1 MGVDLT
7 RTVAVKKQRWFLLL
21 ISLVC
26 GVAIALHPVAAQAQH
41 FWQRLLLQG
50 IQVIQLSN
58 ISPRQEVALGQQI
71 HEQMLRQGMR
81 LVQNPA
87 AQNYVSSIGARLV
100 SVGERR
106 GLPYQFHIIQDR
118 QVNAYATMG
127 GFVYVTTELM
137 RRAENEAELAS
148 VIAHE
153 IGHIERRH
161 VIRQLQEMAI
171 AQGLMTVAG
180 LDRDRGL
187 QIAMELAFRRPRS
200 REQELEADRYGL
212 GLLARSN
219 YDPRAMV
226 TFLQKLQQEGGTP
239 PTILSTHPSP
249 RDRQLLLENLIRSG
263 LSNEC
268 MTNPQPQCGTDT
280 LAYQQQLRSF

>member
-1 MGVDLT
+1 MT

>member
-1 MGVDLT
+1 MDLT

-21 ISLVC
+21 TSLVC

-50 IQVIQLSN
+50 IQLIQLSN

-87 AQNYVSSIGARLV
+87 AQHYVNSIGARLV

-268 MTNPQPQCGTDT
+268 VTNPQPQCGTDT

>member
-1 MGVDLT
+1 MWILRET
-7 RTVAVKKQRWFLLL
+7 AAVKKQRWFLLFA
-21 ISLVC
+21 SLVC
-26 GVAIALHPVAAQAQH
+26 GVAIALHPVAVQAQNL
-41 FWQRLLLQG
+41 WQRLLLQG

-81 LVQNPA
+81 LVRNPA
-87 AQNYVSSIGARLV
+87 AQNYVNSIGERLV

-106 GLPYQFHIIQDR
+106 GLPYHFHIIQDR

-127 GFVYVTTELM
+127 GFVYVTTGLM
-137 RRAENEAELAS
+137 LKAENEAELAS

-153 IGHIERRH
+153 IGHIDQRH
-161 VIRQLQEMAI
+161 VIRQLQQMAI
-171 AQGLMTVAG
+171 AQGLMTAAG

-187 QIAMELAFRRPRS
+187 QMAMELAFRRPRS

-226 TFLQKLQQEGGTP
+226 TFLQKLQRGGGAP
-239 PTILSTHPSP
+239 PTILSTHPAP
-249 RDRQLLLENLIRSG
+249 RDRQLIAENLIRSG
-263 LSNEC
+263 FSNEC
-268 MTNPQPQCGTDT
+268 VVAPQPFCGTDT
-280 LAYQQQLRSF
+280 LAYQQRLRSF